1 MSIIV
6 WIILGAL
13 AGWAASIIMG
23 RGGQMNLWKNIVI
36 GMVGSIIGG
45 FIATLF
51 GGSGVT
57 GLNFQSFLVALVG
70 AIVLIWGIDAMQK
83 MR

>member
-1 MSIIV
+1 MNIIV

-13 AGWAASIIMG
+13 AGWAAGIIMG
-23 RGGQMNLWKNIVI
+23 RGRQMNLWKDIVV
-36 GMVGSIIGG
+36 GMIGSIIGG
-45 FIATLF
+45 FLVTLV
-51 GGSGVT
+51 GGTGVT

-70 AIVLIWGIDAMQK
+70 AIVLIWGVDALQK